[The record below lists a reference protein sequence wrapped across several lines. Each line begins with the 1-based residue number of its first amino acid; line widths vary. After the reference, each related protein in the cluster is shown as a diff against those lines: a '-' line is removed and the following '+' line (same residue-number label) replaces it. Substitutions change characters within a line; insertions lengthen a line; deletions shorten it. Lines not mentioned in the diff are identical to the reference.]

1 MDMTRFVNTF
11 GRYLK
16 HKYGEKVHKL
26 SVNASFTCPNRDG
39 TKGIG
44 GCTFCNNASFSPAST
59 QSGAIA
65 DQISSAKE
73 TVIAR
78 TGARKFI
85 AYFQSYSNTY
95 GSVEDLRRYYDEALA
110 QPDIIGLAV
119 GTRPDCVPDPVLELL
134 AEYQDKGYEVWLE
147 LGLQSGFD
155 STLKAINRGHGFAEY
170 VDAVQR
176 AKKYNLKL
184 CTHLIMGL
192 PGEQPEDTLES
203 FDKVIQLGV
212 NAIKIHPLHIV
223 KGTQLARDWRK
234 GQVRELTI
242 ESYTDVLAEIIRR
255 APEHLLFH
263 RLTGSGERQYLL
275 SPEWSMHK
283 WDVLGMLYRKLEVVV
298 KHPMV
303 VGQACDFS

>member
-1 MDMTRFVNTF
+1 MTRYVNTF

-16 HKYGEKVHKL
+16 QKYGEKVHKL

-59 QSGAIA
+59 QSGEIKN
-65 DQISSAKE
+65 QISNAKDK
-73 TVIAR
+73 VIAR
-78 TGARKFI
+78 TGAQKFI

-95 GSVEDLRRYYDEALA
+95 GSVDDLRRYYDEALA
-110 QPDIIGLAV
+110 QPNIIGLAV
-119 GTRPDCVPDPVLELL
+119 GTRPDCVPEPVLALL

-147 LGLQSGFD
+147 LGLQSSFD
-155 STLKAINRGHGFAEY
+155 NTLERINRGHGFAEY
-170 VDAVQR
+170 ADAVQR
-176 AKKYNLKL
+176 AKKHDIKL

-192 PGEQPEDTLES
+192 PGEEPEDTLIS
-203 FDKVIQLGV
+203 FDKVLELGID
-212 NAIKIHPLHIV
+212 AIKVHPLHIV

-234 GQVRELTI
+234 GKVRELTM

-255 APEHLLFH
+255 APDDLLFH

-275 SPEWSMHK
+275 SPEWAMHK
-283 WDVLGMLYRKLEVVV
+283 WDVLGMLYRKLEVSV
-298 KHPMV
+298 
-303 VGQACDFS
+303 

>member
-16 HKYGEKVHKL
+16 QKYGEKVHKL

-59 QSGAIA
+59 LCGEIA
-65 DQISSAKE
+65 DQISTAKE
-73 TVIAR
+73 KVIAR
-78 TGARKFI
+78 TGANKFI

-95 GSVEDLRRYYDEALA
+95 GSVDDLRRYYDEALA
-110 QPDIIGLAV
+110 QPNVIGLAV
-119 GTRPDCVPDPVLELL
+119 GTRPDCVPGPVLALL
-134 AEYQDKGYEVWLE
+134 AEYQSKGYEVWLE
-147 LGLQSGFD
+147 LGLQSSFD
-155 STLKAINRGHGFAEY
+155 ETLQTINRGHGFAEY

-176 AKKYNLKL
+176 AKKHGLKL

-192 PGEQPEDTLES
+192 PGEEPEDTLIS
-203 FDKVIQLGV
+203 FDKVVELGV
-212 NAIKIHPLHIV
+212 DAIKIHPLHIV

-234 GQVRELTI
+234 GLVRELTI

-255 APEHLLFH
+255 APDHLLFH

-283 WDVLGMLYRKLEVVV
+283 WDVLGMLYKKLEN
-298 KHPMV
+298 H
-303 VGQACDFS
+303 CLTSD